1 MSGVPVSLALVAG
14 ALATLNPCGF
24 PLLPAYL
31 SLYVG
36 AREERLPPAGGRV
49 LQGLFTGLAVTG
61 GFLGVFVA
69 VGLPVAYGAGRVSDA
84 LPWVGVVLGGL
95 LVALGILTLAGW
107 APKLTPRWG
116 VRARTTRGVGPA
128 LLFGVGYGVA
138 SLGCTLPVFLA
149 VVGTAAGGASTALV
163 FAVYGAGM
171 AVVVTAL
178 ALAAAFLREGL
189 ARGLKRVLPYMS
201 RIAGALLVAAGGYLA
216 YYWYRVGFGPAA
228 DLADDPV
235 VTFVTRFTA
244 QVSESAERRG
254 WLVLAAAGAVVAV
267 AVGVTWRRASSP
279 DGARRGRAPRR
290 LRGE

>member
-1 MSGVPVSLALVAG
+1 VQGVPVSLALVAG

-24 PLLPAYL
+24 PLLPAFL
-31 SLYVG
+31 SFYVG
-36 AREERLPPAGGRV
+36 AREERLPARSRV
-49 LQGLFTGLAVTG
+49 LQGLVTGLVVTA

-69 VGLPVAYGAGRVSDA
+69 VGLPVAYGAGQVADA
-84 LPWVGVVLGGL
+84 LPWAGIVLGGL
-95 LVALGILTLAGW
+95 LVGVGILTLAGR
-107 APKLTPRWG
+107 APRLPLRWN
-116 VRARTTRGVGPA
+116 VRPGSSRSPT

-149 VVGTAAGGASTALV
+149 VVGSAASGASTALV
-163 FAVYGAGM
+163 FAAYGAGM

-189 ARGLKRVLPYMS
+189 ARGLRRVLPYMS

-235 VTFVTRFTA
+235 VLFVTRFTA
-244 QVSESAERRG
+244 RVSSSADGRG
-254 WLVLAAAGAVVAV
+254 WLVLAVAGLVVAV
-267 AVGVTWRRASSP
+267 GLAALVRRPSQ
-279 DGARRGRAPRR
+279 RF
-290 LRGE
+290 E